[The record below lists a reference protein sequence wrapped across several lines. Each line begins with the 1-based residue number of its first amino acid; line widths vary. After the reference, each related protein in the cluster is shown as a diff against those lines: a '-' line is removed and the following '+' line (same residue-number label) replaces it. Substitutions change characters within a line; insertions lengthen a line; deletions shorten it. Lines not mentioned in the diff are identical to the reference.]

1 MNGTIL
7 ALIAALCWA
16 IEAVLVRRGGFDLDP
31 ILGTAVG
38 CIASGIIFSLYL
50 FLNGNFQEIMTN
62 RSAVIDFA
70 LAGIISFAIGHSFYY
85 LAIRYVNISRAVPI
99 AASYP
104 LIAVILSFLIFRE
117 PLTLQSI
124 SGIVLIVIGGCLLLI

>member
-1 MNGTIL
+1 M
-7 ALIAALCWA
+7 AALCWA
-16 IEAVLVRRGGFDLDP
+16 IEVILVRRGGFGLDP
-31 ILGTAVG
+31 IIGTAVG
-38 CIASGIIFSLYL
+38 CIASGTVFSIYL
-50 FLNGNFQEIMTN
+50 VLTGSFHEITTN

-85 LAIRYVNISRAVPI
+85 LAIRYIDISRAVPI

-104 LIAVILSFLIFRE
+104 LIATVLSFLIFRE

-124 SGIVLIVIGGCLLLI
+124 SGIVLIVIGACLLLI